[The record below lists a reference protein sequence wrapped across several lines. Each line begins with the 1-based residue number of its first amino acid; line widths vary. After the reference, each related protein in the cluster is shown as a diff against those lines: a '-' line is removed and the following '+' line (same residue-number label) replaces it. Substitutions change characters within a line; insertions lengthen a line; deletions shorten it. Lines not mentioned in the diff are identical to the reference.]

1 MTEYAGQ
8 QFVGIDL
15 HRRRSPLLTGP
26 APSGMTC
33 ANAPIHTLKRNENRV
48 FRLPAVIVDS
58 DRKAASDLGKRCS
71 QAVGSRW
78 SETGSA

>member
-33 ANAPIHTLKRNENRV
+33 ANAPIHTLKRNDQAG
-48 FRLPAVIVDS
+48 FRGSLVIV
-58 DRKAASDLGKRCS
+58 G
-71 QAVGSRW
+71 
-78 SETGSA
+78 